1 MFQGEYIFSYKQS
14 RRRDD
19 DITIV
24 SCGLRVLLEQA
35 GSDWK
40 VVNCSLGYGG
50 MSFRTVLAQKTQQM
64 MVGRCVFVSVCVCVC
79 VCVCLCVSAW
89 VCVCVCVCVFG
100 KLMCIVCTCI
110 CRAHVCM
117 DMCGCMHV
125 CNSDEA
131 VNHIYVVHSC

>member
-79 VCVCLCVSAW
+79 VFVW

-100 KLMCIVCTCI
+100 KFVCTCI
-110 CRAHVCM
+110 CRAHVC
-117 DMCGCMHV
+117 MCGCMHV

-131 VNHIYVVHSC
+131 VNHIYVGHSC

>member
-79 VCVCLCVSAW
+79 VCVGVCLCLCLCVW
-89 VCVCVCVCVFG
+89 EVCVY
-100 KLMCIVCTCI
+100 MYMSCTC
-110 CRAHVCM
+110 VYGYM
-117 DMCGCMHV
+117 WMHACV
-125 CNSDEA
+125 QF
-131 VNHIYVVHSC
+131 